1 MQKYF
6 KVKMCKK
13 FIQYIKIQLF
23 MVTSHMFYIKI
34 TIILKAAG
42 GISLQLLLYKLFN
55 ISL

>member
-23 MVTSHMFYIKI
+23 MVTSHMFYYKI